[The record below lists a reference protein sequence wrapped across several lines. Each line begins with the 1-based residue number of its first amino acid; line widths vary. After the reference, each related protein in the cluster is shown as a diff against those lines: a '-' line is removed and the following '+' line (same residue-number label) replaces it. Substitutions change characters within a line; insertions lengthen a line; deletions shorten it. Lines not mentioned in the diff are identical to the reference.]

1 MTRTEAA
8 DLIETIIAS
17 LKDNPNQFTLS
28 IKVVGQQITASGGGT
43 GLQVT
48 AVGGGPG
55 STTIGNQVSMAGAQ
69 IQITPQQHAHAAFDQ
84 QARALVE
91 TLQTIA
97 TQLRAPTP
105 DQSVIQRAMG
115 SLKNT
120 WVPGVIIGVVGN
132 VVSKALGV

>member
-1 MTRTEAA
+1 MTPTEAA

-28 IKVVGQQITASGGGT
+28 IKLVGQQITASNGGI
-43 GLQVT
+43 GLKVT

-55 STTIGNQVSMAGAQ
+55 STTIGNQVSTTGAQ
-69 IQITPQQHAHAAFDQ
+69 IQISPQQAHAAFDQ
-84 QARALVE
+84 QTHALVE

-132 VVSKALGV
+132 LVTKVLGL